1 MPLQLQDQIKSQ
13 TIGQTKHV
21 GVCQTKP
28 DTHALTYALKYH
40 TINNSELTVANMS
53 AYSTS
58 SKTIANSSKQNE
70 SSKQMKM
77 LLVEDSKLLRDILFD
92 AILHL
97 DNITVTGVAATQQ
110 QAISLLN
117 ESAFDIVLLDIELA
131 QGNGFEVIKHIQQEN
146 YAFKQPILMM
156 LTNHAHPHYR
166 NLAKTLGVPYF
177 FDKSMD
183 FDLAIDAIEL
193 EADRFSNA
201 HH

>member
-1 MPLQLQDQIKSQ
+1 MQLQPKF
-13 TIGQTKHV
+13 V
-21 GVCQTKP
+21 GTCKTKP
-28 DTHALTYALKYH
+28 DMRMPTLALKYN
-40 TINNSELTVANMS
+40 TINTSEPLPAAMS
-53 AYSTS
+53 VYTIP
-58 SKTIANSSKQNE
+58 SKINVENSKQNKA
-70 SSKQMKM
+70 SKQMKM

-92 AILHL
+92 AISHL
-97 DNITVTGVAATQQ
+97 DNINITASAATQQ

-117 ESAFDIVLLDIELA
+117 DSEFDIVLLDIELA
-131 QGNGFEVIKHIQQEN
+131 QGNGFEVIKYIQQEN
-146 YAFKQPILMM
+146 YAFKQPVLMM

-201 HH
+201 QH

>member
-1 MPLQLQDQIKSQ
+1 MYLDAKAQ
-13 TIGQTKHV
+13 TMSV

-28 DTHALTYALKYH
+28 DTHARAHALKCH
-40 TINNSELTVANMS
+40 TINNRELMVANMS
-53 AYSTS
+53 AYTTP
-58 SKTIANSSKQNE
+58 SKKSAENSKQIKP
-70 SSKQMKM
+70 SKQMKM

-92 AILHL
+92 AISHL
-97 DNITVTGVAATQQ
+97 NNITVTASAATQQ

-131 QGNGFEVIKHIQQEN
+131 QGNGFEVIKHIQQQN

-193 EADRFSNA
+193 EAAKFSNA
-201 HH
+201 QH

>member
-1 MPLQLQDQIKSQ
+1 MHLDIESQKKSVS
-13 TIGQTKHV
+13 ICK
-21 GVCQTKP
+21 TKP
-28 DTHALTYALKYH
+28 DIRALTQALKCH

-53 AYSTS
+53 AYSTP
-58 SKTIANSSKQNE
+58 SKKSAESSKQIKP
-70 SSKQMKM
+70 SKQMKM

-92 AILHL
+92 AISHL
-97 DNITVTGVAATQQ
+97 NNITVTASASTQQ

-131 QGNGFEVIKHIQQEN
+131 QGNGFEVIKHIQQQN
-146 YAFKQPILMM
+146 YVFKRPVLMM

-166 NLAKTLGVPYF
+166 SLAKTLGVPYF

-201 HH
+201 QH

>member
-1 MPLQLQDQIKSQ
+1 MPLQLQDQIKSP
-13 TIGQTKHV
+13 TKGQTKHV
-21 GVCQTKP
+21 GACQTKP
-28 DTHALTYALKYH
+28 DTHTLTYALKYH
-40 TINNSELTVANMS
+40 TINSELTVANMS

-58 SKTIANSSKQNE
+58 SKTIAKSSKQNE

-92 AILHL
+92 AIHHL

-156 LTNHAHPHYR
+156 LTNHAHTHYR
-166 NLAKTLGVPYF
+166 NLAKILGVPYF